1 MGGVDGAFDE
11 AISSIESA
19 RKKMGKAWDDIVDHV
34 NWALKFLPDSIAGQ
48 VKKATEKLGGEY
60 HKSDG
65 WIIDHL
71 LERGSPDALRDAAE
85 LWNSKIGAVVGTY
98 VKDLEFAAMPSNGRW
113 TGTAQL
119 AYRGIVDQQNKA
131 LTELREALK
140 ELNTTLNDIADAVK
154 HFWIEVAA
162 AVIVFA
168 AAMVVCGLET
178 IGMITIPAA
187 ITTAIG
193 AVALFWSAV
202 GVALSVFHNSLDSN
216 EAKLEGLT
224 TQFREDGT
232 WPAATA
238 DISDASVLDD
248 DRQSEWE
255 PIL

>member
-1 MGGVDGAFDE
+1 MGGAFDE
-11 AISSIESA
+11 AISSVESG
-19 RKKMGKAWDDIVDHV
+19 RKRMGKAWNDIVDHV
-34 NWALKFLPDSIAGQ
+34 NWALKFLPDSVAGQ

-85 LWNSKIGAVVGTY
+85 LWNSRIGGVVGNY

-113 TGTAQL
+113 AGTAQL

-131 LTELREALK
+131 LTELKGVLN
-140 ELNTTLNDIADAVK
+140 ELSSTLNDIADAIK

-168 AAMVVCGLET
+168 GAMVVCGLET
-178 IGMITIPAA
+178 IGMITIPTA
-187 ITTAIG
+187 ITTAIA
-193 AVALFWSAV
+193 AVAVFWGAI
-202 GVALSVFHNSLDSN
+202 GVAVVVFRNSLDSN
-216 EAKLEGLT
+216 EAKLDGLT
-224 TQFREDGT
+224 TNFREDGS
-232 WPAATA
+232 WPAHTA
-238 DISDASVLDD
+238 DISDASVVDD
-248 DRQSEWE
+248 DNTSEWE